1 MSEIFEEV
9 LGPTAKLETSPPFLL
24 ISANSSHP
32 QRVPIPGTPTLWNR
46 SHCPPPCWTCWL
58 PVHAVLCGANP
69 THPFWAPQWLSS
81 FLLRGRFQPLLIS
94 CVVFHSSH
102 WWKARNLRGRSKTTP
117 EVIQSIKT
125 MWYPRSLLQAFSG
138 GELSFQWPSTLFI
151 IF

>member
-102 WWKARNLRGRSKTTP
+102 WWKARNLRGRSKTQP
-117 EVIQSIKT
+117 Q
-125 MWYPRSLLQAFSG
+125 RSSRVSRPCGTHAHSCRHSLEGNLAFND
-138 GELSFQWPSTLFI
+138 LALYL
-151 IF
+151 